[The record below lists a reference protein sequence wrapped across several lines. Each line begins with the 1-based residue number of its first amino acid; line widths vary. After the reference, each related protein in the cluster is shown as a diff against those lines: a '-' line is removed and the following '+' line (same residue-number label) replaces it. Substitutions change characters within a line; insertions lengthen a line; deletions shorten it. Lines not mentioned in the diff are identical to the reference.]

1 MSWNTKTWSWVK
13 KYFSVNP
20 LSTDGM
26 PVVGKFR
33 TPAPASRPEQYTYP
47 KTSASKIHDNYYFT
61 RDTRRNFPRLAVYT
75 QQDVA
80 LLLEGAPV
88 KPSLSAEAASEQI
101 VAETAETKPLV
112 DILSSQKLYT
122 KEKLAPA
129 PRFGRQVNWK
139 TSEDFIPPNDGSYFP
154 MRVITA

>member
-47 KTSASKIHDNYYFT
+47 KSSASKIHDNYYFT

-88 KPSLSAEAASEQI
+88 KPSLSAEAATEQV

-129 PRFGRQVNWK
+129 PRFGRQVTWK

-154 MRVITA
+154 MQVVTA